1 MLKSPNTNTEDGLIG
16 RTSTALEEIASK
28 TVNKDEESDQYREK

>member
-1 MLKSPNTNTEDGLIG
+1 MLKSPNTNTEDGLIE
-16 RTSTALEEIASK
+16 RTSTGLEEIASK